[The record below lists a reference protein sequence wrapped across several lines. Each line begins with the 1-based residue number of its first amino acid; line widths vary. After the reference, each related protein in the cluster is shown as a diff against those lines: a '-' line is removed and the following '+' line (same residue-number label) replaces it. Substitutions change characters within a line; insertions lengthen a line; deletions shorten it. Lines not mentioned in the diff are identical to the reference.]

1 MLSISEKKN
10 NFDYIDTDV
19 AYLVGMI
26 VARGAFHQDGDVRRL
41 VIQFPYR
48 HDAMTPVPGSQIS
61 GDRETALR
69 LSLDSIRARISE
81 LLEVDL
87 RVERK
92 AHEVSLYA
100 VFPRETIGW
109 RDLRFI
115 TGGKSNYLEFEVPE
129 VIFDSDLDIQKE
141 FLRGVAD
148 TSCEPSYSD
157 RDQGGRQRIV
167 IQVQFGNWILPIQLC
182 RLLQD
187 KLEIPVSNILWG
199 HPNLR
204 APGGGSNWAKETRIR
219 IFAEAFQPI
228 GFYFEYKQEIYEEMV
243 HFNTE
248 RGEPRPRI
256 CNPKTKKLRGRKP
269 RHEDENS
276 ERLPECLCGR
286 HFNSYYKVCRALGC
300 KQGKK
305 GPQRELFSVGEE
317 D

>member
-1 MLSISEKKN
+1 MNKSNL
-10 NFDYIDTDV
+10 DYIDTDV

-26 VARGAFHQDGDVRRL
+26 VARGSFHQDGDVRRL

-48 HDAMTPVPGSQIS
+48 HEAMTPIPGSQINNI
-61 GDRETALR
+61 DRETALR
-69 LSLDSIRARISE
+69 LSLDGIRARISE

-115 TGGKSNYLEFEVPE
+115 TGGKSNYLEFEVPD
-129 VIFDSDLDIQKE
+129 VIFNSDSTIQKE
-141 FLRGVAD
+141 FVRGIAD

-157 RDQGGRQRIV
+157 LYIDQRQRIV

-182 RLLQD
+182 KLLQEH
-187 KLEIPVSNILWG
+187 LCVPVSNILWG

-204 APGGGSNWAKETRIR
+204 APGGGSGWAKETRIR
-219 IFAEAFQPI
+219 IFAEGFEPI
-228 GFYFEYKQEIYEEMV
+228 GFYFEYKQKLFREMV
-243 HFNTE
+243 KFNKD
-248 RGEPRPRI
+248 RGYPPPKV
-256 CNPKTKKLRGRKP
+256 CNPKTKKIRGRKSH
-269 RHEDENS
+269 HEDENS
-276 ERLPECLCGR
+276 ERLPEALRGK
-286 HFNSYYKVCRALGC
+286 HFNSYYKICTALGC

-305 GPQRELFSVGEE
+305 GPQKELFTVGEE